1 MKKLL
6 IAAAAVASVAFAG
19 AAQASEALAK
29 DKGCLGCH
37 AVDAK
42 KMGPAFKEVSA
53 KFKGKADAEATIVG
67 MLKSGK
73 ASSGKAHPVAKASDD
88 EMKALAKWVL
98 SL

>member
-6 IAAAAVASVAFAG
+6 IAAAAVATVAFAG
-19 AAQASEALAK
+19 AAQANEALAK
-29 DKGCLGCH
+29 DKGCLACH

-42 KMGPAFKEVSA
+42 KMGPALKEVSA
-53 KFKGKADAEATIVG
+53 KLKGKADAEATIVG
-67 MLKSGK
+67 VMKSGK
-73 ASSGKAHPVAKASDD
+73 ATSGKSHPVAKASDE

>member
-1 MKKLL
+1 MKSFL
-6 IAAAAVASVAFAG
+6 IAAAAVASMAFAG
-19 AAQASEALAK
+19 AAQANEALAK

-42 KMGPAFKEVSA
+42 KMGPALKEVSA
-53 KFKGKADAEATIVG
+53 KYKGKADAEATIAG

-73 ASSGKAHPVAKASDD
+73 APSGKSHPVAKASDD
-88 EMKALAKWVL
+88 EVKALAKWVL

>member
-19 AAQASEALAK
+19 AAQAQEALAK

-53 KFKGKADAEATIVG
+53 KYKGKADAEATIVG
-67 MLKSGK
+67 VLKSGK
-73 ASSGKAHPVAKASDD
+73 STGGKTHPVAKASDD
-88 EMKALAKWVL
+88 EMKGLAKWVL

>member
-1 MKKLL
+1 MKSML
-6 IAAAAVASVAFAG
+6 IAAVAVASVAFAG

-29 DKGCLGCH
+29 DKGCLSCH

-42 KMGPAFKEVSA
+42 KMGPAFKEASA
-53 KFKGKADAEATIVG
+53 KYKGKADGEAAIAG

-73 ASSGKAHPVAKASDD
+73 APSGKSHPVAKASDD

>member
-6 IAAAAVASVAFAG
+6 IAAAAVATVAFAG
-19 AAQASEALAK
+19 AAQASEDLAK
-29 DKGCLGCH
+29 SKGCLGCH

-42 KMGPAFKEVSA
+42 KMGPALKEISA
-53 KFKGKADAEATIVG
+53 KLKGKADAEATFVG
-67 MLKSGK
+67 VLKSGK
-73 ASSGKAHPVAKASDD
+73 STGGKTHPVAKASDD

>member
-6 IAAAAVASVAFAG
+6 IAAAAVATVAFAG
-19 AAQASEALAK
+19 AAQASEDLAK
-29 DKGCLGCH
+29 SKGCLACH

-42 KMGPAFKEVSA
+42 KMGPALKEISA
-53 KFKGKADAEATIVG
+53 KLKGKADAEATIVG
-67 MLKSGK
+67 VLKSGK
-73 ASSGKAHPVAKASDD
+73 STGGKTHPVAKASDD

>member
-1 MKKLL
+1 MKSLL
-6 IAAAAVASVAFAG
+6 IAAAVAASVAFAG
-19 AAQASEALAK
+19 AAQASEAMAK

-42 KMGPAFKEVSA
+42 KMGPSFKDASA
-53 KFKGKADAEATIVG
+53 KYKGKADGEATVVG

-73 ASSGKAHPVAKASDD
+73 APSGKSHPVAKASDD
-88 EMKALAKWVL
+88 ELKSLYKWIT

>member
-1 MKKLL
+1 MKSLL
-6 IAAAAVASVAFAG
+6 IAALAVASVVFAG

-29 DKGCLGCH
+29 EKGCLSCH

-42 KMGPAFKEVSA
+42 KMGPAFKEVSG
-53 KFKGKADAEATIVG
+53 KYKGKADAEATLADV
-67 MLKSGK
+67 LKSGK
-73 ASSGKAHPVAKASDD
+73 ATTGKAHPVAKASDD

>member
-1 MKKLL
+1 MKRLL
-6 IAAAAVASVAFAG
+6 IAAVAAASMALAG

-42 KMGPAFKEVSA
+42 KMGPAFKEVSG
-53 KFKGKADAEATIVG
+53 KYKGKADAEATIAGV
-67 MLKSGK
+67 LKSGK
-73 ASSGKAHPVAKASDD
+73 STGGKTHPVAKASDD

>member
-6 IAAAAVASVAFAG
+6 IAAAAVATVAFAG

-42 KMGPAFKEVSA
+42 KMGPALKEVSA
-53 KFKGKADAEATIVG
+53 KLKGKADAEATIVG
-67 MLKSGK
+67 VMKSGK
-73 ASSGKAHPVAKASDD
+73 ATSGKSHPVAKASDD

>member
-1 MKKLL
+1 MKSLL
-6 IAAAAVASVAFAG
+6 IAAAVAASVAFAG
-19 AAQASEALAK
+19 AAQAQEALAK

-42 KMGPAFKEVSA
+42 KMGPSFKDASA
-53 KFKGKADAEATIVG
+53 KYKGKADGEATVVG

-73 ASSGKAHPVAKASDD
+73 APSGKSHPVAKASDD
-88 EMKALAKWVL
+88 ELKALYKWIV